1 MIFPVTKLALLA
13 VISGVCGHAV
23 VEDPAPRKT
32 GPAHEAACGSAV
44 VDVLESV
51 SDIAG
56 PIENA
61 VQETD
66 ADYKCNAFLCRG
78 YQFEDNTDNVQV
90 LKAGE
95 VLYFHINLIAGHHP
109 GYAVSSCPLP
119 APLLKFNGLYSRKNV
134 SIVNTATNEII
145 GEPLRSWDNWPD
157 HLSGPP
163 RDDIDYN
170 VTIPDSLGSTCSQA
184 GNCVIQWYWY
194 ASGNEQTYESCH
206 DFYVEP

>member
-1 MIFPVTKLALLA
+1 MISPVTKLALLA

-23 VEDPAPRKT
+23 VEDPPPRKLMKL
-32 GPAHEAACGSAV
+32 HV
-44 VDVLESV
+44 VQLSWMSSKV
-51 SDIAG
+51 
-56 PIENA
+56 
-61 VQETD
+61 ETD

-109 GYAVSSCPLP
+109 GYA
-119 APLLKFNGLYSRKNV
+119 NV

-206 DFYVEP
+206 DFYVES

>member
-1 MIFPVTKLALLA
+1 MIFPVTNLALLA

-23 VEDPAPRKT
+23 VEDPPPRKLMK
-32 GPAHEAACGSAV
+32 SR
-44 VDVLESV
+44 
-51 SDIAG
+51 
-56 PIENA
+56 A
-61 VQETD
+61 VQLSWTSSRVETD

-109 GYAVSSCPLP
+109 GYA
-119 APLLKFNGLYSRKNV
+119 NV

-194 ASGNEQTYESCH
+194 ASGNKQTYESCH
-206 DFYVEP
+206 DFYVES

>member
-1 MIFPVTKLALLA
+1 MVT
-13 VISGVCGHAV
+13 
-23 VEDPAPRKT
+23 RQ
-32 GPAHEAACGSAV
+32 
-44 VDVLESV
+44 V

-61 VQETD
+61 VQEID

-109 GYAVSSCPLP
+109 GYAVSSRPFSQRLE
-119 APLLKFNGLYSRKNV
+119 FNGLCLRKNV

-163 RDDIDYN
+163 RDD
-170 VTIPDSLGSTCSQA
+170 STYLFA
-184 GNCVIQWYWY
+184 
-194 ASGNEQTYESCH
+194 
-206 DFYVEP
+206 P

>member
-1 MIFPVTKLALLA
+1 MIFPVSKLALLA
-13 VISGVCGHAV
+13 LISGVCGHAV
-23 VEDPAPRKT
+23 VEDPPPRKLMKLR
-32 GPAHEAACGSAV
+32 V
-44 VDVLESV
+44 VQLSWTFSRVEV
-51 SDIAG
+51 
-56 PIENA
+56 
-61 VQETD
+61 D

-109 GYAVSSCPLP
+109 GYA
-119 APLLKFNGLYSRKNV
+119 NV

-206 DFYVEP
+206 DFYVES

>member
-1 MIFPVTKLALLA
+1 MISPVTKLALLA

-23 VEDPAPRKT
+23 VEDPPPRKT

-44 VDVLESV
+44 VDVLE

-109 GYAVSSCPLP
+109 GYA
-119 APLLKFNGLYSRKNV
+119 NV

-163 RDDIDYN
+163 RDD
-170 VTIPDSLGSTCSQA
+170 ST
-184 GNCVIQWYWY
+184 Y
-194 ASGNEQTYESCH
+194 
-206 DFYVEP
+206 